1 MSYQNYS
8 IHLPDAKLLRRIR
21 AAAKAQGIAPG
32 AFIRMAAEKAVASFE
47 KKEGIYEKKTGRRVK
62 QDAAAA

>member
-47 KKEGIYEKKTGRRVK
+47 KKGVYEKKTGRRVK